1 MLDIFPSRAIGP
13 FGRRQRQARG
23 GRIPV
28 IVITGF
34 LGAGKTTLVRNFL
47 ATPEGAGTAIVVNEF
62 GEEGIDDAL
71 LRTSTDQ
78 VALLGNGCM
87 CCTSRTDLQATLRDL
102 VADRE
107 RGRIPHFK
115 RVIIETSGLADP
127 GPVLQTF
134 GTDRGLGAEY
144 HLEQSVA
151 LADAVNGAATL
162 DWSSEAR
169 KQVILADRLIVT
181 KTDLAD
187 AAAVRALQA
196 RLRELN
202 ALAPIGAANDGVTD
216 WAGITEA
223 PLVEWPAND
232 PHGGARGFVAEA
244 DHSDNVGSFLFTP
257 HGPAAMAVVHP
268 RARRADHAAR
278 AGPAAR
284 QGLRRGGGLPRP
296 GAGAGGAASR
306 QRAGGAGGLAGR

>member
-1 MLDIFPSRAIGP
+1 MAAFAVPRAP
-13 FGRRQRQARG
+13 TCRRRCA
-23 GRIPV
+23 
-28 IVITGF
+28 
-34 LGAGKTTLVRNFL
+34 N
-47 ATPEGAGTAIVVNEF
+47 
-62 GEEGIDDAL
+62 
-71 LRTSTDQ
+71 
-78 VALLGNGCM
+78 
-87 CCTSRTDLQATLRDL
+87 L

-151 LADAVNGAATL
+151 LADALNGAATL

-181 KTDLAD
+181 KTDIAD

-196 RLRELN
+196 RLRDLN
-202 ALAPIGAANDGVTD
+202 ALAPIGTATDGVTD

-244 DHSDNVGSFLFTP
+244 DHSDNVGSFLFTRT
-257 HGPAAMAVVHP
+257 GPLQWPSFTRALDVLTTLRGPDLLRVKGFVEVAGCRGPVLVQVVQHLASPPVELADWPDGKRGTRLVFITRNLSERTVRDLFAAVRAV
-268 RARRADHAAR
+268 
-278 AGPAAR
+278 AGDA
-284 QGLRRGGGLPRP
+284 
-296 GAGAGGAASR
+296 
-306 QRAGGAGGLAGR
+306 